1 MQRPADDVGVSFVTF
16 LYCSRLGRG
25 GSGSAS
31 DIRISFHG
39 MPGVR
44 TNQAERRFVAFSWS
58 PWVGTALSADWTRP
72 QRQGLFSR
80 ELPAAESP
88 KTESTTRGLAKDP
101 GVFENDHDH

>member
-1 MQRPADDVGVSFVTF
+1 MSRSYSLTSASIHSLAQVRRALGSPELQILTRSVARF

-44 TNQAERRFVAFSWS
+44 TNQAERRFVAFSLS
-58 PWVGTALSADWTRP
+58 WVGGHGP
-72 QRQGLFSR
+72 F
-80 ELPAAESP
+80 
-88 KTESTTRGLAKDP
+88 RGLDAP
-101 GVFENDHDH
+101 LAPSIILT